1 MEIRGLNNKDELTE
15 LFDVYKKVFKK
26 TPLRYFENRLL
37 NDPYF
42 VPQDVRVA
50 IEDGRIV
57 STVTVYRRKMYWK
70 GQTIPFGGIG
80 NVATLPEHGGKGL
93 STKVMKDALKY
104 MGENGL
110 PLSILFTGINGFYER
125 FGFQTAP
132 AWRARFFVP
141 ETVPAKFEIRKFKPT
156 DFEPVQQ
163 LYRRFNRNKSGAL
176 LREPAYW
183 RANLLFAEENE
194 LFLVAEAGTIEAYM
208 RLVPGNPKGEIW
220 EFAYSDVHAF
230 VQLLFSAAQRLKKNT
245 LETAA
250 LIPKNFFDQAL
261 PVKVEYEPS
270 EIAMYKILQ
279 PDMREAADGFAEYC
293 FWWTDNF

>member
-279 PDMREAADGFAEYC
+279 PDMRETADGFAEYC

>member
-1 MEIRGLNNKDELTE
+1 
-15 LFDVYKKVFKK
+15 
-26 TPLRYFENRLL
+26 
-37 NDPYF
+37 
-42 VPQDVRVA
+42 
-50 IEDGRIV
+50 
-57 STVTVYRRKMYWK
+57 
-70 GQTIPFGGIG
+70 
-80 NVATLPEHGGKGL
+80 
-93 STKVMKDALKY
+93 
-104 MGENGL
+104 L

-270 EIAMYKILQ
+270 EIAMYKVLQ